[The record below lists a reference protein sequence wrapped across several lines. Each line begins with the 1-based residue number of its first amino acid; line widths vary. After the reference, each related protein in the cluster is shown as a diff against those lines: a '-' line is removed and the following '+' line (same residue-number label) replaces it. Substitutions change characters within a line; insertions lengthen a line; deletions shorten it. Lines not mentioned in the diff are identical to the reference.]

1 MPKIVK
7 SCLNLSK
14 LRPKYYRSFFLGHVV
29 YAVIIILALMPR
41 PSDGANRRLQHL
53 RSHTYGVRPASL
65 PLPLRI
71 RSASVPL
78 DAYGAS
84 ILRPTVL

>member
-1 MPKIVK
+1 
-7 SCLNLSK
+7 
-14 LRPKYYRSFFLGHVV
+14 
-29 YAVIIILALMPR
+29 MPR